1 MIDRDRILALF
12 RHSGGRLITS
22 GEMVAGQFYGKKPI
36 IEYTG
41 RITDARNELGCT
53 CGQDQS
59 TCKAQE
65 HIRNVKQNY
74 YQYVSS
80 LPKKPKLEPTE
91 EKLAPSNLASA
102 VLQRNQLRKEYK
114 MMIETGRQDTIDARL
129 ILARGKTLS
138 RAIGEMEAML

>member
-1 MIDRDRILALF
+1 MTDAQRILALF
-12 RHSGGRLITS
+12 RHSNGRLITS

-91 EKLAPSNLASA
+91 TFDVEVVKKMA
-102 VLQRNQLRKEYK
+102 VLTRSGLVQEYK
-114 MMIETGRQDTIDARL
+114 ELQAKGLENTTDAKL
-129 ILARGKTLS
+129 IALRGKMLNY
-138 RAIGEMEAML
+138 AMGK